1 MLLDNFIKWESTGQH
16 TEGEEL
22 LNRSELARPLSK
34 TIKTLLTEI
43 RFEAKLR
50 QFAQE
55 TQTFSYYRR
64 EHKDT
69 LNTELRQNWR
79 LGKAPPTLTLT
90 PPPSTPFLTL
100 KERRRRQKR
109 SEKSEDR
116 VKECQAGEN
125 TLQHAKQLGM
135 KTISIELEMRGKI
148 GIQLSTMH
156 STQDYC
162 NKVDTVGNT
171 SD

>member
-1 MLLDNFIKWESTGQH
+1 
-16 TEGEEL
+16 
-22 LNRSELARPLSK
+22 
-34 TIKTLLTEI
+34 
-43 RFEAKLR
+43 
-50 QFAQE
+50 
-55 TQTFSYYRR
+55 
-64 EHKDT
+64 
-69 LNTELRQNWR
+69 
-79 LGKAPPTLTLT
+79 
-90 PPPSTPFLTL
+90 
-100 KERRRRQKR
+100 
-109 SEKSEDR
+109 